1 VGVVVIALQ
10 GYAAFVVLVM
20 IVFAIRHWYFTMNR
34 LWSPQRPY
42 YQDLFDTNLPHI
54 TVVVPMHN
62 EAAVATSVIDALLDS
77 TYPKD
82 RLEILPFDDQ
92 SRDDTSAILHEYYE
106 RYPEIVKPVYMLGG
120 LRGKPNA
127 LNVALRLATHD
138 IILVF
143 DADYTPGKDILRA
156 LTTAF
161 SDPEVGAVMGRVI
174 PMNSG
179 KNFLTRLLSLERSGG
194 YQVDQ
199 QARYNLDL
207 IPQYGGTVGGFRRSM
222 VTSIGGFDLST
233 LAEDTDLTARLFI
246 EGRKVV
252 YSNGSEC
259 YEEVP
264 ESWPARFRQ
273 LRRWSR
279 GHNRAFFRNVPGIVQ
294 STHLN
299 FVQKLDGL
307 LLLSVYLVPPLLLL
321 GFVANALLFFMGALP
336 LWSAVGVV
344 FFVVAFNSFG
354 NFAPVYEIGA
364 AELID
369 GAGRRLLLL
378 PYLYYLFL
386 FNSWAVTHGLIDTL
400 GDLMKQRS
408 PHWDKTAR
416 FRDSST

>member
-1 VGVVVIALQ
+1 MAM
-10 GYAAFVVLVM
+10 YAV
-20 IVFAIRHWYFTMNR
+20 RHWYFTMNR
-34 LWSPQRPY
+34 LWTPQRPY
-42 YQDLFDTNLPHI
+42 YRELYDSELPPI

-62 EAAVATSVIDALLDS
+62 EESVATGVIDALLS
-77 TYPKD
+77 ATYPRD
-82 RLEILPFDDQ
+82 RLEIVPLDDQ
-92 SRDDTSAILHEYYE
+92 SHDDTSAILHEYSE
-106 RYPEIVKPVYMLGG
+106 RYPGIIKPVYMLGG
-120 LRGKPNA
+120 RRGKPNA

-143 DADYTPGKDILRA
+143 DADYTPGKDILRELA
-156 LTTAF
+156 MAF
-161 SDPEVGAVMGRVI
+161 CDPEVGAVMGRVI
-174 PMNSG
+174 PLNSG
-179 KNFLTRLLSLERSGG
+179 KNFLTRLLALERSGG

-207 IPQYGGTVGGFRRSM
+207 FPQYGGTVGGFRRSM
-222 VTSIGGFDLST
+222 VAQLGGFDLST

-252 YSNGSEC
+252 YSNGTEC

-264 ESWPARFRQ
+264 ESWATRFRQ

-279 GHNRAFFRNVPGIVQ
+279 GHNRAFFNNVLGVLR
-294 STHLN
+294 SSHLTPL
-299 FVQKLDGL
+299 QKLDGVL
-307 LLLSVYLVPPLLLL
+307 LLCVYVVPAFLLTGFLV
-321 GFVANALLFFMGALP
+321 NALLFFMGALP
-336 LWSAVGVV
+336 LWSAVGLV

-364 AELID
+364 AELLD

-400 GDLMKQRS
+400 GDLLKRRS
-408 PHWDKTAR
+408 PHWDKTTR
-416 FRDSST
+416 FGDSRT

>member
-174 PMNSG
+174 PLNSG

-307 LLLSVYLVPPLLLL
+307 LLLRLSRPAAAAARLCSQR
-321 GFVANALLFFMGALP
+321 AALLHGRATAMVCGWGGIFCCRLQLVWKFCAGLRDRCRRIDRRRWTASASTPLSLLSLLIQLMGGNARTHRYAWRSHETAFAALGQNGP
-336 LWSAVGVV
+336 L
-344 FFVVAFNSFG
+344 
-354 NFAPVYEIGA
+354 P
-364 AELID
+364 
-369 GAGRRLLLL
+369 
-378 PYLYYLFL
+378 
-386 FNSWAVTHGLIDTL
+386 
-400 GDLMKQRS
+400 
-408 PHWDKTAR
+408 
-416 FRDSST
+416 

>member
-1 VGVVVIALQ
+1 MVVVILQSYAGFIVAIMVLYAL
-10 GYAAFVVLVM
+10 
-20 IVFAIRHWYFTMNR
+20 RHWYFTMNR
-34 LWSPQRPY
+34 LWASQRPY
-42 YQDLFDTNLPHI
+42 YQDLYDSELPSI

-62 EAAVATSVIDALLDS
+62 EERVATGVIDALLAS
-77 TYPKD
+77 AYPRD

-92 SRDDTSAILHEYYE
+92 SRDDTSTILHDYYE
-106 RYPEIVKPVYMLGG
+106 RYPGVVKPVYMMSG

-143 DADYTPGKDILRA
+143 DADYTPGKDILRELA
-156 LTTAF
+156 MGFT
-161 SDPEVGAVMGRVI
+161 DPEVGAVMGRVVPI
-174 PMNSG
+174 NSG
-179 KNFLTRLLSLERSGG
+179 KNFLTRLLALERSGG

-207 IPQYGGTVGGFRRSM
+207 FPQYGGTVGGFRRSM
-222 VTSIGGFDLST
+222 VMRLGGFDLET

-246 EGRKVV
+246 EGHKVV

-264 ESWPARFRQ
+264 ESWPMRYRQ

-279 GHNRAFFRNVPGIVQ
+279 GHNRAFFRNALGVVT
-294 STHLN
+294 SEHLN
-299 FVQKLDGL
+299 LVQKIDGL
-307 LLLSVYLVPPLLLL
+307 LLLAVYMIPPLLLT
-321 GFVANALLFFMGALP
+321 GFAVNALLFFMGALP
-336 LWSAVGVV
+336 VWSAVGIV

-386 FNSWAVTHGLIDTL
+386 FNSWAVTHGVLDTL
-400 GDLMKQRS
+400 GDLLKNRS
-408 PHWDKTAR
+408 PNWDKTVR
-416 FRDSST
+416 FRDSHS

>member
-1 VGVVVIALQ
+1 MVVVVLQ
-10 GYAAFVVLVM
+10 AYAAFVVLVM
-20 IVFAIRHWYFTMNR
+20 IVYAVRHWYFTMNR
-34 LWSPQRPY
+34 LWAPQRPY
-42 YQDLFDTNLPHI
+42 YQDLYDTELPHI

-62 EAAVATSVIDALLDS
+62 EAAVATGVIDALLNS
-77 TYPKD
+77 TYPMD

-92 SRDDTSAILHEYYE
+92 SHDDTSTILHDYFE
-106 RYPEIVKPVYMLGG
+106 RYPTIVKPVYMLGG

-127 LNVALRLATHD
+127 LNVALHLATHD

-156 LTTAF
+156 LTMAF

-174 PMNSG
+174 PLNGG

-222 VTSIGGFDLST
+222 VTDIGGFDLST

-279 GHNRAFFRNVPGIVQ
+279 GHNRAFFRNVIGIVR
-294 STHLN
+294 STHLS
-299 FVQKLDGL
+299 FFQKLDGVL
-307 LLLSVYLVPPLLLL
+307 LLAVYVIPPLLLI
-321 GFVANALLFFMGALP
+321 GFVVNAVLFFMGALP
-336 LWSAVGVV
+336 LWSVVAVV

-386 FNSWAVTHGLIDTL
+386 FNSWAVTHGLIDTF
-400 GDLMKQRS
+400 GDLLKQRS

-416 FRDSST
+416 SRVSNP